1 MGDSKP
7 QFSWQPRG
15 QLSGAILD
23 RGQKIVEFSD
33 GRLRN
38 GILKRGGRR
47 IIENDVGLRMFWM
60 QYADHQKPGRSAD
73 IVKRIETDQT
83 DPERFLLGVVSTNAD
98 QSIESRFSLT
108 LSYRED
114 LNSYY
119 YHFRALLTVQ
129 PGKTWVVTH
138 NPLNGE
144 LEYCNFYPDGVFR
157 QNKLWQVCC
166 YEAEDGQ
173 VVRVPHHHLPT
184 SDKILKPFKKSGRLL
199 YLLDDENPV
208 VELLGNTPVN
218 TAAGLLYT
226 MPGLCAYM
234 FDVHLAYRVCNS
246 SEPVSLTEGQTFT
259 ADFALSEV
267 GWEKGKKILSQSVYT
282 EPPEVNELPIF
293 IEGTNTF
300 SKTVDD
306 VTGDFLPVW
315 SWSMEYGDGWD
326 SPSTGQLEIIDYRLD
341 RSIGHSDSCSLRI
354 KAGKK
359 CVARWS
365 YTALGEPFFQKP
377 FSHGKSYRLTAYVRT
392 ENVQGSGATIG
403 IRLHRQDEENPESVF
418 DSRKYER
425 YYARAL
431 KGTNEWTRLEITT
444 PRIDS
449 KPDRVHLLLEQS
461 GEGTTWFDDVEYNEV
476 D

>member
-1 MGDSKP
+1 MTGTKP
-7 QFSWQPRG
+7 RFSWQPRG
-15 QLSGAILD
+15 EFSGIIFD
-23 RGQKIVEFSD
+23 RGHKVVEFSD

-38 GILKRGGRR
+38 GILKPGGQR
-47 IIENDVGLRMFWM
+47 IIEDEIGLRMFWM

-83 DPERFLLGVVSTNAD
+83 DPERFFLCVVSTNAD
-98 QSIESRFSLT
+98 QSIESRFDLT
-108 LSYRED
+108 ISCRED
-114 LNSYY
+114 LHSYY
-119 YHFRALLTVQ
+119 YCFKALFTVQ
-129 PGKTWVVTH
+129 PGKSWAVTH

-166 YEAEDGQ
+166 YEAENGQ
-173 VVRVPHHHLPT
+173 VLRVPHHHLPT
-184 SDKILKPFKKSGRLL
+184 SEKIFKPFKKSGRLF
-199 YLLDDENPV
+199 YLLGDENPV
-208 VELLGNTPVN
+208 VELLGNTSAT

-234 FDVHLAYRVCNS
+234 FDVHLAYRVSNS
-246 SEPVSLTEGQTFT
+246 EESVLLTEGETYS
-259 ADFALSEV
+259 AEFALYEV
-267 GWEKGKKILSQSVYT
+267 DRVEGEKTLNQSVYAQ
-282 EPPEVNELPIF
+282 PPEVNELPIF
-293 IEGTNTF
+293 TEGVNTF

-306 VTGDFLPVW
+306 VAGDLLAIW

-326 SPSTGQLEIIDYRLD
+326 SPLREHLERIQYRLD
-341 RSIGHSDSCSLRI
+341 RSTGYADSHSLMI
-354 KAGKK
+354 KTRDE

-377 FSHGKSYRLTAYVRT
+377 FSEGKRHRLTAYVRT

-425 YYARAL
+425 YYARRL
-431 KGTNEWTRLEITT
+431 TEMNDWTRLEITT
-444 PRIDS
+444 PRIHP